1 MLTATYQAKDA
12 HIVIVGGQ
20 SGIGK
25 ALIPKLL
32 EANARVFSLDI
43 SEPPTEFEDQNFSY
57 HRCRPTDLEEMQAMA
72 EEIGR
77 SSPKLTGLVCLSG
90 TIKHFKPML
99 EQSPEEWQEV
109 FDISFKSCY
118 NACKV
123 FAPGLQA
130 ADKASIVN
138 MSSGLALL
146 GQKNYGP
153 YSNAKAA
160 ILSLSKS
167 LAAELAPGIR
177 VNSIAPGA
185 VNTDFLRD
193 KEGKTR
199 VDLEMYQKLIPL
211 GSIARAEEIADLIM
225 FLLSEA
231 SSHIT
236 GQCIHING
244 GAMMV

>member
-1 MLTATYQAKDA
+1 MLQQSYQSQNT
-12 HIVIVGGQ
+12 HIVLVGGN

-25 ALIPKLL
+25 ASARKLL
-32 EANARVFSLDI
+32 QANAQVYSLDI
-43 SEPPTEFEDQNFSY
+43 SEAPKDIKHDNFHY
-57 HRCRPTDLEEMQAMA
+57 YRCEPTD
-72 EEIGR
+72 I
-77 SSPKLTGLVCLSG
+77 SSLSQTADQITQRNSSIQGLVCLSG
-90 TIKHFKPML
+90 TLKHFKPIL
-99 EQSPEEWQEV
+99 EQSLEEWQEV

-123 FAPGLQA
+123 FAPALQESE
-130 ADKASIVN
+130 KASIVN

-160 ILSLSKS
+160 IISLSKS
-167 LAAELAPGIR
+167 LAAELAPAIR

-185 VNTDFLRD
+185 VNTNFLRD
-193 KEGKTR
+193 KEGNTR

-211 GSIARAEEIADLIM
+211 GEIARPEEIADLLL
-225 FLLSEA
+225 FLLSNG

-244 GAMMV
+244 GAMMI